1 MDEFQFAQYI
11 DQTKLD
17 GESTR
22 TRYSEFLGQAAEFGF
37 ASVAVLP
44 FWVKHA
50 RHCLDGSNTK
60 VTAGISYPYGASPA
74 FLKVAEAEDAIREG
88 AQEIDYV
95 INLPELHN
103 QNMSLL
109 LNEAREMRK
118 VVGDRVL
125 KAIIELW
132 SLSEAEVELF
142 CDVAKEA
149 KIDYLKTSTGF
160 KLFPGIRAA
169 TMDEIRRL
177 VDLAGED
184 IQVKVAGGIRTAEQG
199 LALIQIGVRRLG
211 TSSGAALVEGF
222 RILSQE
228 DAVFEE

>member
-22 TRYSEFLGQAAEFGF
+22 RRYTEFLAQAADLGF

-44 FWVKHA
+44 LWVKHA
-50 RHCLDGSNTK
+50 RHCLEGSYTK
-60 VTAGISYPYGASPA
+60 VTAGISYPYGASPIS
-74 FLKVAEAEDAIREG
+74 LKVAEAHDAIQEG

-103 QNMSLL
+103 QNRSFLL
-109 LNEAREMRK
+109 DEAREMRK
-118 VVGDRVL
+118 VVGARNL

-132 SLSEAEVELF
+132 SLNEAEVELF

-160 KLFPGIRAA
+160 KFFPGIRAA
-169 TMDEIRRL
+169 TMDEIRHL
-177 VDLAGED
+177 MDLAGDE
-184 IQVKVAGGIRTAEQG
+184 IKVKVAGGIRTAEQG
-199 LALIQIGVRRLG
+199 LALIKLGVCRLG
-211 TSSGAALVEGF
+211 TSSGDALVADF
-222 RILSQE
+222 RRIS
-228 DAVFEE
+228 